1 MSILLLIN
9 HYYEHYFKKYVL
21 IYHNRLIINS
31 NIGMDYKILQ
41 VEINNGIGI
50 VTINRPEAMN
60 ALNTTFF
67 AEMDAFIASIRCS
80 NELKVLII
88 TGMGKAFVAGADI
101 AELVNMDSVQGEAF
115 SKIGQNTFNSISALE
130 IPVIAAVNGYTLGG
144 GCELAMSCDFRIA
157 STHAKFG
164 LPEVSLGLIPGYAGT
179 QRLSRLTNLA
189 DALYMT
195 LTGEVISAEDA
206 LRIGL
211 VQKVTEPEALMETV
225 MTIAQKIASKGNRA
239 VKKAKSV
246 IRRGF
251 AMNFIEASALE
262 AKEFGALFGNGESG
276 EGMKAFL
283 EKRKPNW

>member
-41 VEINNGIGI
+41 VEINSGIGI

-60 ALNTTFF
+60 ALNTAFF
-67 AEMDAFIASIRCS
+67 AEMDAFIASIRCNS
-80 NELKVLII
+80 ELKVLII

-195 LTGEVISAEDA
+195 LSGEVITAEDA

-211 VQKVTEPEALMETV
+211 VQKVTEPEHLMETV
-225 MTIAQKIASKGNRA
+225 LLIAERIANKGNTA

-246 IRRGF
+246 IRKGF
-251 AMNFIEASALE
+251 AMNFLDAAALE

-276 EGMKAFL
+276 EGMRAFL

>member
-1 MSILLLIN
+1 
-9 HYYEHYFKKYVL
+9 
-21 IYHNRLIINS
+21 
-31 NIGMDYKILQ
+31 MDYKVLK

-50 VTINRPEAMN
+50 VNVNRPEAMN

-67 AEMDAFIASIRCS
+67 NEMDAFIASIKCKDD
-80 NELKVLII
+80 LKVLII

-101 AELVNMDSVQGEAF
+101 AELANMDSVQGEAF
-115 SKIGQNTFNSISALE
+115 SKVGQNTFNSIAGLE

-144 GCELAMSCDFRIA
+144 GLELAMSCDFRIA
-157 STHAKFG
+157 SSQAKFG

-195 LTGEVISAEDA
+195 MTGEVISSDDA

-211 VQKVTEPEALMETV
+211 VQKVTEPEALIETV
-225 MTIAQKIASKGNRA
+225 MAIAQKIASKGNKA
-239 VKKAKSV
+239 VRKAKSV
-246 IRRGF
+246 IRNGY
-251 AMNFIEASALE
+251 AMSFMVASDLE

-276 EGMKAFL
+276 EGMTAFL

>member
-1 MSILLLIN
+1 
-9 HYYEHYFKKYVL
+9 
-21 IYHNRLIINS
+21 
-31 NIGMDYKILQ
+31 MDYKVLK

-67 AEMDAFIASIRCS
+67 NEMDSFIASIRCNS
-80 NELKVLII
+80 DIKVLII

-115 SKIGQNTFNSISALE
+115 SKVGQNTFNSISALE

-157 STHAKFG
+157 SSNAKFG

-195 LTGEVISAEDA
+195 LSGEVITAEDA

-211 VQKVTEPEALMETV
+211 VQKVTEPEHLMETV
-225 MTIAQKIASKGNRA
+225 LLIAERIANKGNTA

-246 IRRGF
+246 IRKGF
-251 AMNFIEASALE
+251 AMNFLDAAALE

-276 EGMKAFL
+276 EGMRAFL

>member
-1 MSILLLIN
+1 
-9 HYYEHYFKKYVL
+9 
-21 IYHNRLIINS
+21 
-31 NIGMDYKILQ
+31 MDYKVLK
-41 VEINNGIGI
+41 VEINEGIGI

-60 ALNTTFF
+60 ALNTAFF
-67 AEMDAFIASIRCS
+67 TEMDAFIASIKGNS
-80 NELKVLII
+80 ELKVLII

-115 SKIGQNTFNSISALE
+115 AKVGQNTFNSISALE

-144 GCELAMSCDFRIA
+144 GCELAMCCDFRIA
-157 STHAKFG
+157 STDAKFG
-164 LPEVSLGLIPGYAGT
+164 LPEVNLGLIPGYAGT

-195 LTGEVISAEDA
+195 LSGEVITAEDA

-211 VQKVTEPEALMETV
+211 VQKVTEPDHLMETV
-225 MTIAQKIASKGNRA
+225 LKIAERIASKGNTS

-246 IRRGF
+246 IRKGF
-251 AMNFIEASALE
+251 AMNFLEASALE